1 MYCLVELK
9 KENKLDFKRFVR
21 PFFEGQ
27 FEKLDE
33 DQSVCGAGATFFGD
47 PVGLAL
53 CHNYY
58 ENNWNV
64 IIVYVVPKFRNM
76 GIGTA
81 LMTNVEAMVSQR
93 DGRKMLFS
101 YQSDNTTRLPV
112 EKVLARRGFPE
123 PLPEVNFYRTE
134 IEKLCDLGWIKKY
147 VLAEALEKSTVFY
160 REYEIFRWAELND
173 RDRDMLLASRGS
185 IYSRDV
191 SPLEMA
197 EKIDGQLSLGV
208 RHNGD
213 LIGWLVTMKSGD
225 DNLYIKASFLKEEYR
240 GTSLYVVLFSTI
252 MNLQKKA
259 GIPYT
264 TTEVRTDNKRM
275 IRFMNHALAD
285 AGYTRTESL
294 STLKN
299 LAPTL

>member
-1 MYCLVELK
+1 MYCLAELD
-9 KENKLDFKRFVR
+9 KENKSAFKRFVR

-27 FEKLDE
+27 FEKLGE

-47 PVGLAL
+47 PVGMAL

-58 ENNWNV
+58 ENDWNL

-81 LMTNVEAMVSQR
+81 LMTKVEAMVSQR
-93 DGRKMLFS
+93 DGHRMRFS
-101 YQSDNTTRLPV
+101 YRSESPTRSGV

-123 PLPEVNFYRTE
+123 PSPEVNFYRTE
-134 IEKLCDLGWIKKY
+134 IEKLCNLGWIKKY

-173 RDRDMLLASRGS
+173 RDREMLLAGRGS
-185 IYSRDV
+185 VYGRDV

-197 EKIDGQLSLGV
+197 DQIDGQLSLGV
-208 RHNGD
+208 RHSGN
-213 LIGWLVTMKSGD
+213 LIGWLVTMRSGND
-225 DNLYIKASFLKEEYR
+225 TLYIKASFLKEEYR
-240 GTSLYVVLFSTI
+240 GTSLYLVLFSTI
-252 MNLQKKA
+252 MNLQKRA
-259 GIPYT
+259 GIPHT
-264 TTEVRTDNKRM
+264 TTEVRADNSRM
-275 IRFMNHALAD
+275 IRFMDHALAD

-294 STLKN
+294 ASLKC
-299 LAPTL
+299 LRRP